1 MQESGKDRYSLSW
14 THNADTNIG
23 MDCTSRLTLT
33 DPQGNDKLC
42 SFIPSLKICT

>member
-1 MQESGKDRYSLSW
+1 VEKTDIASVGHTMRTQ
-14 THNADTNIG
+14 IG

-42 SFIPSLKICT
+42 SFIPSLKIYT